1 MARVRTPAADAA
13 GVAPSHRVRTGQGTQ
28 WTGGDNGGVSSLG
41 RRIRYGPTLVV
52 GLGAATAVTV
62 AVSRPWVEASV
73 HQRGVPNIEASASGA
88 DIVPLAGAL
97 GVVVLAAFGAV
108 IATHGLVRRA
118 LGVLIMVAAAS
129 IVAAA
134 LSTGSAGS
142 QLEAG
147 LSARGWSGGSYSTAD
162 QPWRWVALTAALLCV
177 VAGAAVAAY
186 GPGWATMG
194 SRYDAPRTDADPG
207 GPTRAAEAMS
217 EADVWREIDR
227 GRDPTQSP

>member
-1 MARVRTPAADAA
+1 M
-13 GVAPSHRVRTGQGTQ
+13 
-28 WTGGDNGGVSSLG
+28 
-41 RRIRYGPTLVV
+41 
-52 GLGAATAVTV
+52 
-62 AVSRPWVEASV
+62 
-73 HQRGVPNIEASASGA
+73 HQRGVPTIEASASGA

-108 IATHGLVRRA
+108 VATRGLARRA

-134 LSTGSAGS
+134 LSTGSAGP

-162 QPWRWVALTAALLCV
+162 QPWRWVALIAAVLCV

-186 GPGWATMG
+186 GPSWATMG
-194 SRYDAPRTDADPG
+194 LRYDAPSSDAG
-207 GPTRAAEAMS
+207 LREPTRGAEGMS
-217 EADVWREIDR
+217 EADVWHEIDR

>member
-1 MARVRTPAADAA
+1 M
-13 GVAPSHRVRTGQGTQ
+13 
-28 WTGGDNGGVSSLG
+28 
-41 RRIRYGPTLVV
+41 
-52 GLGAATAVTV
+52 

-73 HQRGVPNIEASASGA
+73 HQRGVPTIEASASGA

-108 IATHGLVRRA
+108 VATRGLVRRA

-134 LSTGSAGS
+134 LRTGSAGS
-142 QLEAG
+142 QLEAE
-147 LSARGWSGGSYSTAD
+147 LTAKGWSGGSYSTAD
-162 QPWRWVALTAALLCV
+162 QPWRWVALAAAVLCV

-194 SRYDAPRTDADPG
+194 PRYDAPT
-207 GPTRAAEAMS
+207 TAAESPEPARGAEEMS